1 MIQEGGGA
9 SLLLL
14 ILWTGTKVCDGG
26 GRSTVN
32 LVFYF
37 GPNLFT
43 DHLRFRIGP
52 SQTIL
57 ESKPKD
63 GVEAQTKT
71 KESMAIKVYGIVVET
86 PEKQAKPINTN
97 PKAMIVPLTISPPQT
112 FQAYLNPNPSEP
124 NQTYLSPPKPI
135 QI

>member
-1 MIQEGGGA
+1 ME
-9 SLLLL
+9 L
-14 ILWTGTKVCDGG
+14 
-26 GRSTVN
+26 
-32 LVFYF
+32 
-37 GPNLFT
+37 
-43 DHLRFRIGP
+43 
-52 SQTIL
+52 
-57 ESKPKD
+57 KPKLKQKK
-63 GVEAQTKT
+63 AWQLKCT
-71 KESMAIKVYGIVVET
+71 GIVVET